1 MANQP
6 AFLSATLRFTAL
18 LAGSFA
24 LFQAQ
29 AADGVPAQT
38 AATQTTITAEP
49 YHPTADAANLQQLQ
63 KESRQNA
70 AELANL
76 KETVLAQS
84 LLIDQLRS
92 PTSATTQASDPRAA
106 LKSKMDEQ
114 SRTIGE
120 LQTQLNDLKRGASN
134 SESNASEISS
144 LKQEI
149 SNLRSSVGRLESLVS
164 SLSSK
169 VK

>member
-24 LFQAQ
+24 LSQAQ

-84 LLIDQLRS
+84 LLVDQLTS
-92 PTSATTQASDPRAA
+92 TPTGDPTAA

-114 SRTIGE
+114 SRTISE
-120 LQTQLNDLKRGASN
+120 LQTQLNDFKRGAVS
-134 SESNASEISS
+134 SSDSNASEISS